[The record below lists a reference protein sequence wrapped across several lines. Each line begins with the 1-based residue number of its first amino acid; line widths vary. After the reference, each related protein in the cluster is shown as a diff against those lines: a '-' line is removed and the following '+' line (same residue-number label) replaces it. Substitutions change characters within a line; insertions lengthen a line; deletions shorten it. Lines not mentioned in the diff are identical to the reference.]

1 MPVGFNSPARNLFL
15 LGSTGSQVVGNF
27 FKTIDKSAGTDGVYA
42 PDEIAYNVI
51 DQKYF
56 LAGTASDSNSRTF
69 GWFEKR
75 DEAGTADFEYG
86 LQSSIP
92 TENTTLRA
100 MELDVNNNLVV
111 AGIAGNVPWIA
122 KSDNNGAIQ
131 WFATT
136 NTADVRY
143 LGLASD
149 SSGNYYACGRTSLT
163 ASDTQAFVEKFD
175 GNGNPGW
182 GKQGY
187 MLGRDVVLKSID
199 VNDRGE
205 AVAVGYLEDDSN
217 YKGYII
223 KINANTG
230 DVMWDR
236 TLSADDTILCT
247 DCYIDTKD
255 QIYVTVTGATDSYLV
270 KYTPEGNMQ
279 WQRKTAQTGASIS
292 YKQVSSDGE
301 TGQTITFGTYDDGND
316 VVGLLSKYSRNGD
329 LVFRRKLQSSFN
341 NSDTFSSLSLYSDP
355 SFYYLLYVDSPVSGL
370 NGTPDKYTYGK
381 VSSSGNGLGAFQ
393 YTEGTGVTID
403 YEILAEPD
411 EIGRLSDGSVRN
423 DTSDLI
429 AYPFGANNILFDD
442 LSTQVTNKKRQM
454 DGPGSF
460 QYSGSPAIRVADFQ
474 EINLLGDV
482 YSGSG
487 DWLDQ
492 SGNGNDGTTSFT
504 TTVEEP
510 FPGAGSVEFDGTSGT
525 NLTISGTGSILG
537 TNDFT
542 IEFFI
547 YSDSTADRRV
557 FSLGVN
563 NQAGSFVLIKDASGI
578 RMNYGVNTSS
588 SGNLTVVG
596 GGWHHVA
603 VVRNSNNVRIYI
615 DGVLDKDHGTVSDN
629 LNATT
634 LYIGD
639 DPTLNNYEL
648 IGLISNLR
656 VVQSALYTANFTPP
670 TTSLTAIAGTQLLT
684 CQGGTIAD
692 ASTNNLTITAN
703 GNAAAA
709 VSTTSGPTHNA
720 AGYWEFNTTGSSP
733 KFEGDYI
740 EVDYDTNLIA
750 TGFSLEF
757 WFNGITTGSQAAQFI
772 ATQGFMGGGSD
783 NDSTWRIE
791 RSNSQTGTIEF
802 SVNNGSGF
810 GQNELIST
818 NFPDGTWHHCVCT
831 FNNGTSTI
839 YKNGVQDVQST
850 SYTGTPTHPAVD
862 HVLRIGARYDNAPYA
877 FNGSIGEFRIYPRA
891 LTPAQVQQ
899 NFNASQFKYT
909 NVRPN
914 TTPFFTS
921 NPIVINN
928 NLLLNYDFGSGA
940 CIQKSSNIAPGSQE
954 IIVDDAVDNGAAFG
968 DQECVAVGYGKV
980 VVGARGED
988 NGSYVNGGKAYVYN
1002 ATTGALEVTLTPSNI
1017 AGNDMLFGNAV
1028 DIDDTT
1034 GRIAVTTPS
1043 SIYLYDADGSNE
1055 VVIDSTTTLPISP
1068 PGGLSF
1074 GTSVAISS
1082 GRVWTAD
1089 DNVPTG
1095 PTYNGTVYCF
1105 DAETGAFIYQLRPKY
1120 ELDNFYNYG
1129 HFLAA
1134 GEGKLA
1140 VGSGSI
1146 THSVTGRAVTGK
1158 VYLYDVDGSNEKVI
1172 EPLNLTTSSQFGEM
1186 SDLDIGYGMIVIGA
1200 ARQQRTED
1208 PQKIGSGEVFV
1219 FDTEGNFKFSIR
1231 PSDDPA
1237 DEDADGMGFG
1247 GSVAI
1252 SSDRIAVGARY
1263 YVGNAGGVAGRAY
1276 LFDHTGKELQAW
1288 IPPTVPIGDASD
1300 FGSAMDAAGGTLAI
1314 GAAGGSPDLSGRVYI
1329 YPVTGTAS
1337 GKVLNLSNPNV
1348 HTATFDAET
1357 AGQSPE
1363 FKTGNGGFLAFGNKE
1378 SIRFGSLNDLGFPTG
1393 SQSHTITLECWV
1405 QARAGVN
1412 VNQIFAG
1419 IQTPTTQRLYLASHQ
1434 NKWDFGWGDYSWTV
1448 GFTGGTSAT
1457 DRADTVQNTW
1467 THYCLSINSGVAKLY
1482 INSAFTIEKTDTAV
1496 DLETGDF
1503 PIGGFFEPSE
1513 TYNANN
1519 SKQNYIGEFRIY
1531 DSALS
1536 TAQVSQNYNATRARY
1551 GV

>member
-75 DEAGTADFEYG
+75 DEAGTADFDFT
-86 LQSSIP
+86 LQSSLA

-111 AGIAGNVPWIA
+111 AGIAGSVPWIA

-149 SSGNYYACGRTSLT
+149 SNGNYYACGRTSLT

-217 YKGYII
+217 FKGYII

-236 TLSADDTILCT
+236 TLSTDDTILCT
-247 DCYIDTKD
+247 DCYIDSKD

-270 KYTPEGNMQ
+270 KYTPEGNIE

-301 TGQTITFGTYDDGND
+301 TGQTITFGTYDDGSD

-393 YTEGTGVTID
+393 YTEGTGVTLD
-403 YEILAEPD
+403 YEIIPAPD

-429 AYPFGANNILFDD
+429 TYPFSANNILFDD

-474 EINLLGDV
+474 EVNLLGDTGIV
-482 YSGSG
+482 AGPTTTPDIGTIQFGFDNSDNTFDTSSTSVSYNSSGLTYNTWGGSQLMSG
-487 DWLDQ
+487 LGGLGANSVQVWKSSNLVEVQWTISTDTSDRYIFTSSDGQNWTSPGSLYDTDTTPATVTSIYLATGAGANVSTLTVSGVATSTTGPGTWQDQ
-492 SGNGNDGTTSFT
+492 SGKGNDGI
-504 TTVEEP
+504 V
-510 FPGAGSVEFDGTSGT
+510 
-525 NLTISGTGSILG
+525 
-537 TNDFT
+537 
-542 IEFFI
+542 
-547 YSDSTADRRV
+547 Y
-557 FSLGVN
+557 
-563 NQAGSFVLIKDASGI
+563 DA
-578 RMNYGVNTSS
+578 
-588 SGNLTVVG
+588 
-596 GGWHHVA
+596 
-603 VVRNSNNVRIYI
+603 
-615 DGVLDKDHGTVSDN
+615 
-629 LNATT
+629 
-634 LYIGD
+634 
-639 DPTLNNYEL
+639 
-648 IGLISNLR
+648 
-656 VVQSALYTANFTPP
+656 
-670 TTSLTAIAGTQLLT
+670 
-684 CQGGTIAD
+684 
-692 ASTNNLTITAN
+692 
-703 GNAAAA
+703 
-709 VSTTSGPTHNA
+709 THNA
-720 AGYWEFNTTGSSP
+720 NGYWEFVTTGSAGT
-733 KFEGDYI
+733 FAGHYI

-750 TGFSLEF
+750 TGFTLEF
-757 WFNGITTGSQAAQFI
+757 WFNGIDTRPGQVAQFI

-783 NDSTWRIE
+783 NDSAWRIE
-791 RSNSQTGTIEF
+791 RNNTQAGTIEF
-802 SVNNGSGF
+802 NVNNGSGF
-810 GQNELIST
+810 NQNELIST

-831 FNNGTSTI
+831 FDNGTSTI
-839 YKNGVQDVQST
+839 YKNGVQDAQST
-850 SYTGTPTHPAVD
+850 SYSGTPTHPAVD

-877 FNGSIGEFRIYPRA
+877 FNGSIGEFRIYPRV
-891 LTPAQVQQ
+891 LTPAAVQQ
-899 NFNASQFKYT
+899 NFNASQYKYT

-940 CIQKSSNIAPGSQE
+940 CIQKSSNVAPGSQE
-954 IIVDDAVDNGAAFG
+954 IILDDAVDNGAAFG

-1028 DIDDTT
+1028 DIDDVT

-1074 GTSVAISS
+1074 GTSVAIS
-1082 GRVWTAD
+1082 GNRVWTAD

-1095 PTYNGTVYCF
+1095 PNYNGTVYCF

-1172 EPLNLTTSSQFGEM
+1172 EPLNLTTSSGFGEL

-1200 ARQQRTED
+1200 SRQQRTED

-1219 FDTEGNFKFSIR
+1219 FDTEGNFKFSMR

-1237 DEDADGMGFG
+1237 NEDADGMGFG

-1252 SSDRIAVGARY
+1252 SSDRIAVGAQN

-1276 LFDHTGKELQAW
+1276 LFDHSGKELQAW
-1288 IPPTVPIGDASD
+1288 IPPTSPIVNASD

-1314 GAAGGSPDLSGRVYI
+1314 GASGGSPDASGRAYI
-1329 YPVTGTAS
+1329 YPVTGTPS
-1337 GKVLNLSNPNV
+1337 GKVLNLSGTTYNGTNYNGTVNGPVFNP
-1348 HTATFDAET
+1348 AGYFEF
-1357 AGQSPE
+1357 GQS
-1363 FKTGNGGFLAFGNKE
+1363 TTSG
-1378 SIRFGSLNDLGFPTG
+1378 ITG
-1393 SQSHTITLECWV
+1393 SFDYNDSSPQDFTVEAWV
-1405 QARAGVN
+1405 
-1412 VNQIFAG
+1412 
-1419 IQTPTTQRLYLASHQ
+1419 
-1434 NKWDFGWGDYSWTV
+1434 WGDNWSASGDSYNGILNRTD
-1448 GFTGGTSAT
+1448 GTSAG
-1457 DRADTVQNTW
+1457 NIF
-1467 THYCLSINSGVAKLY
+1467 SMY
-1482 INSAFTIEKTDTAV
+1482 INSSGELGSWFFNTGGALIASTSSSDGDPALTLSTGTWNHCVWIHNEGAGMEYYLNNSAASTYSNTNTRRKDNSNQTFTIGRWNGGGYELD
-1496 DLETGDF
+1496 GR
-1503 PIGGFFEPSE
+1503 IGQLRF
-1513 TYNANN
+1513 YNRKLFAAE
-1519 SKQNYIGEFRIY
+1519 I
-1531 DSALS
+1531 
-1536 TAQVSQNYNATRARY
+1536 SQNFNATRARY